1 MRKQDWTQI
10 GAYVLVGALSISGA
24 FFVSLKFLTHSKA
37 QDADAPVDD
46 SAAQEAPAAPNAT
59 PIGNA
64 EAAARALRSKVSES
78 EAAAAAAAGMP
89 IADPTGGKGVPN
101 ADQLNPD
108 GTQTMQ
114 GQGPGGGAGG
124 AGGQGAGGTGTEIDS
139 NEPAPMKSAG
149 ADSSGISELETFL
162 EPFIYDETNRRDP
175 FVPYSEY
182 VPPAE
187 GAAPG
192 TIDPGVEEDGRP
204 RILAPQQK
212 YELSS
217 FKLVGIVWDV
227 KQPKAMFM
235 SPNSELFILGRDEN
249 IGGNNGYIAAIRE
262 GEVVVVESTKR
273 RGDIT
278 YKTRVIRIER

>member
-10 GAYVLVGALSISGA
+10 GAYVLVGALSIGGA
-24 FFVSLKFLTHSKA
+24 FLVSLKFLTPSGA
-37 QDADAPVDD
+37 QDSEEAALPAP
-46 SAAQEAPAAPNAT
+46 EAPAAGGVT
-59 PIGNA
+59 GNA
-64 EAAARALRSKVSES
+64 ENAVNALKGRVSES

-89 IADPTGGKGVPN
+89 VEDPTGGRGVPN
-101 ADQLNPD
+101 EVINPD
-108 GTQTMQ
+108 GTTSTVQ
-114 GQGPGGGAGG
+114 GQGPGSPGGGAG
-124 AGGQGAGGTGTEIDS
+124 AGGGGAEIDV
-139 NEPAPMKSAG
+139 NDPAPIKSAG
-149 ADSSGISELETFL
+149 SDTSGISELEGFL

-182 VPPAE
+182 IPPTD
-187 GAAPG
+187 GLLPG
-192 TIDPGVEEDGRP
+192 QLDPGMEEDGRP

-212 YELSS
+212 YELYT

-235 SPNSELFILGRDEN
+235 SPNQELFILGRDEN

-262 GEVVVVESTKR
+262 GEVVVVESSKR
-273 RGDIT
+273 RGDVT